1 MIFGMTYF
9 TLFHVLLSLIG
20 IATGFVVM
28 FGLFGGKKLDGWT
41 AIFLLTTILTSVT
54 GFFLPFTHLLP
65 SHILG
70 ILSLI
75 FLVIALYARYG
86 RNMMGGWR
94 KTYVITAMLAL
105 YLNVFVLIA
114 QLFQKVP
121 GLKALA
127 PKGSEAP
134 FLIAQSVVLILFIL
148 LTNRALKSFRGGA
161 LGPGKP
167 RQNII

>member
-20 IATGFVVM
+20 IATGFIVM
-28 FGLFGGKKLDGWT
+28 FGLFGGKKLDGRT
-41 AIFLLTTILTSVT
+41 TIFLLSTILTSVT
-54 GFFLPFTHLLP
+54 GFFFPFTHLLP

-70 ILSLI
+70 IFSLI
-75 FLVIALYARYG
+75 LLAIALYARYG

-94 KTYVITAMLAL
+94 KTYVVTAMLAL
-105 YLNVFVLIA
+105 YLNVFVLVA

-127 PKGSEAP
+127 PKGSEPP
-134 FLIAQSVVLILFIL
+134 FLIAQSVILILFIL
-148 LTNRALKSFRGGA
+148 LTNRAIKSFRGEA
-161 LGPGKP
+161 LRPV
-167 RQNII
+167 